1 MVVFATMA
9 VLSLGKIFFG
19 SWISFIKVYFC
30 LRQKLS
36 TVHQVLMMSKDEKKI
51 QVIMDEER
59 RFSPPDSFRD
69 KAYIKSHEERMKLWE
84 KSLED
89 PDEFWLETAK
99 DLCYWKKEPTKGF
112 DWKDPDEARFTWFED
127 GVTNMAYN
135 CLDKHVEAGK
145 GDQVAL
151 IWQGEPLDESKTYT
165 YSELLSEVNKAANVL
180 KNLGVEKGDRV
191 AMYMPMIPEL
201 AIIMLACV
209 RIGAVHSIVF
219 GGFSSESVKDRI
231 LDCDAEILITSDG
244 YYRSGKELV
253 QKTKADD
260 AVEDLDII
268 ETVLVV
274 QRLGNDIPWD
284 DDRDVWY
291 HEEYEKVDDE
301 CEPAWMNAEDPLFI
315 LYTSGST
322 GKPKG
327 VLHTVGGYMV
337 YTTKTFLDI
346 FDWHEGDVY
355 WCTADIGWITGHSY
369 IVYGPLSAGSTSMMY
384 EGAIWPEPDRFW
396 HEVDRWEVN
405 QFYTAPTAIRALM
418 RYGDEPVEKHDLSS
432 LNLLGTVGEP
442 INPEAWLWYYEVVG
456 KKKCPIVDTYWQT
469 ETGGVVITPLPGADD
484 LIPSSATFPYFGIDP
499 TIVDETGQPV
509 DANEGGYLCI
519 KQPWPGLMRT
529 VYGNHQRFI
538 DTYWS
543 QYRDPDN
550 GNPMYFTGDGARF
563 NDDGYY
569 FIVGRID
576 DVLKVSGHRLGT
588 AEIESALVSHPAVAE
603 TAVVGF
609 PHEIKGEDIY
619 AYITLKQGIEK
630 SDDLKGEL
638 KNHVRS
644 EVGPIAT
651 PAKIQFADALPK
663 TRSGKIMRRI
673 LKKIAAGEVD
683 DLGDTTTLAD
693 PTVVETLV
701 QERVE

>member
-1 MVVFATMA
+1 
-9 VLSLGKIFFG
+9 
-19 SWISFIKVYFC
+19 
-30 LRQKLS
+30 
-36 TVHQVLMMSKDEKKI
+36 MMSKDEKKI

-268 ETVLVV
+268 KTVLVV